1 MVWGGG
7 AVSIDSTWLQRKKM
21 SDSAPA
27 LQLIKHDKH
36 TTVIAAAISHAP
48 AYSSAERGGLRRIN
62 EIACPVLNQPKAL
75 DLKF

>member
-1 MVWGGG
+1 
-7 AVSIDSTWLQRKKM
+7 M

-48 AYSSAERGGLRRIN
+48 AYSSAERGGLK
-62 EIACPVLNQPKAL
+62 E
-75 DLKF
+75 